1 MTMLFASWRPSKGRP
16 AGLVAAWFAAVPLLV
31 ALASIVTTGQTIAP
45 LQPEPGT
52 NRVTYFIAPGEPN
65 SEFRPSDPELATWA
79 LRAWEKA
86 VDGTLKFVPAGE
98 DEALVQVHFVGPGG
112 GQYGEMRPL
121 MVRGRRGAAV
131 YIRPDTNALGEDI
144 ARIAKT
150 DPLFRDTIV
159 YLTCV
164 HELGH
169 ALGLEH
175 TAAYADIM
183 FFFGYGGDIPGF
195 FSRYRKQL
203 KSRADIQNVSGLSAD
218 DVRRVRALYP
228 LRLRAQLPT
237 TTLQLPIS

>member
-1 MTMLFASWRPSKGRP
+1 MAMWFTITRQSTRGPVRL
-16 AGLVAAWFAAVPLLV
+16 AAIALLV
-31 ALASIVTTGQTIAP
+31 ALARLVVTGQTIAP
-45 LQPEPGT
+45 LQPDPRTGQ
-52 NRVTYFIAPGEPN
+52 VTYFIAPGEPN

-86 VDGTLKFVPAGE
+86 IGGTLKFAPASE

-121 MVRGRRGAAV
+121 LVRGRRGAAV
-131 YIRPDTNALGEDI
+131 YIRPDTNALGVDI
-144 ARIAKT
+144 ARIAKG
-150 DPLFRDTIV
+150 DPLFRETIV
-159 YLTCV
+159 YLTCL

-195 FSRYRKQL
+195 FGRYRMQL
-203 KSRADIQNVSGLSAD
+203 KSRADIQNVPGLSAD
-218 DVRRVRALYP
+218 DVRRVRALYVK
-228 LRLRAQLPT
+228 
-237 TTLQLPIS
+237 

>member
-1 MTMLFASWRPSKGRP
+1 MTMWFASWRPEWRP
-16 AGLVAAWFAAVPLLV
+16 AWFAAIAGLIAIV
-31 ALASIVTTGQTIAP
+31 SIVATGQTIAP
-45 LQPEPGT
+45 LQPDPRTG
-52 NRVTYFIAPGEPN
+52 RVTYFIAPGEPQ
-65 SEFRPSDPELATWA
+65 SEFRPTDPELATWA
-79 LRAWEKA
+79 LGAWEKA

-121 MVRGRRGAAV
+121 LVRGRRGAAV
-131 YIRPDTNALGEDI
+131 FIRPDTNALGDDI
-144 ARIAKT
+144 ARIAKA

-175 TAAYADIM
+175 TASYADIM

-195 FSRYRKQL
+195 FTRYRTQL
-203 KSRADIQNVSGLSAD
+203 KSRADIQKVSGLSAD

-228 LRLRAQLPT
+228 QRLRARVENPNPNSQIPT
-237 TTLQLPIS
+237 PKAS